1 MIHGRNWHVWGF
13 DAPAVNSTICARP
26 NHPIIKSTFDSV
38 INAVNNK
45 KPLKKIGKHEG
56 WAELE
61 CYTGTPHLWKALSE
75 HTGNI
80 DMKEG
85 KYSNGLVISNKI
97 EDNLKQNPEYGN
109 DLKELKVKHW
119 SQESVFN

>member
-1 MIHGRNWHVWGF
+1 
-13 DAPAVNSTICARP
+13 
-26 NHPIIKSTFDSV
+26 
-38 INAVNNK
+38 
-45 KPLKKIGKHEG
+45 
-56 WAELE
+56 
-61 CYTGTPHLWKALSE
+61 
-75 HTGNI
+75 
-80 DMKEG
+80 MKEG

>member
-1 MIHGRNWHVWGF
+1 MLHRNS
-13 DAPAVNSTICARP
+13 P
-26 NHPIIKSTFDSV
+26 
-38 INAVNNK
+38 
-45 KPLKKIGKHEG
+45 
-56 WAELE
+56 
-61 CYTGTPHLWKALSE
+61 LWKALSE